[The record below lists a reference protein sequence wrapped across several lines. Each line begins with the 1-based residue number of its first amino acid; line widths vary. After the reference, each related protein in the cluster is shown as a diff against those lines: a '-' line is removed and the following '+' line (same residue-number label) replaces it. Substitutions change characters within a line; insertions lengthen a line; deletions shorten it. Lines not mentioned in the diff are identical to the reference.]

1 MTTKESILETAQLV
15 LKRLPE
21 DATMRDFI
29 DELEVMEEIE
39 EGLQDVR
46 EGRVMSFDEFK
57 QRMELCHSK

>member
-46 EGRVMSFDEFK
+46 DGRVMTLDEFK